1 MILFSL
7 FLTRNI
13 VYSTNKG
20 EMAYLEQE
28 YKASVNY
35 KHYYN
40 DKADIETKCLMLDST
55 QCEKYRQ
62 TAFDELD
69 THYSSL
75 GGDNLI
81 NIPKIRK
88 QSQWQSQLQ

>member
-7 FLTRNI
+7 FLTKNI
-13 VYSTNKG
+13 VYSTNRG
-20 EMAYLEQE
+20 EMAYFEQE

-35 KHYYN
+35 NHYYN
-40 DKADIETKCLMLDST
+40 DNTDIESKCLMLDST

-62 TAFDELD
+62 DAFAELD

-75 GGDNLI
+75 GGDILI
-81 NIPKIRK
+81 YWCPIKN
-88 QSQWQSQLQ
+88 